1 MHRVRACLCASIDS
15 RARLALPPFCAPPS
29 RWRARARARAHM
41 RTLRIAPG
49 MRRPEFEEVVFGL
62 YDTGELNPKNEAALF
77 QPKYEEGVV
86 QWLTR
91 ESSQGL
97 WSLR

>member
-1 MHRVRACLCASIDS
+1 MTSGPL
-15 RARLALPPFCAPPS
+15 
-29 RWRARARARAHM
+29 WRARARARAHM

>member
-1 MHRVRACLCASIDS
+1 MGATEPAIKVESGGS
-15 RARLALPPFCAPPS
+15 RC
-29 RWRARARARAHM
+29 
-41 RTLRIAPG
+41 IG
-49 MRRPEFEEVVFGL
+49 PEFEEVVFGL